1 MTEQLLLLFQ
11 VLFLIL
17 LYLFIWRV
25 MRSASNGLKI
35 PDQTGPMLPA
45 APQRPP
51 SGIDPTEAAL
61 VVLAS
66 DSLEPGS
73 VIRAGGTIMIGRG
86 LDNAVALP
94 DDDFASTHHA
104 RIEIH
109 RESARIVDLESRNGT
124 FVNGERVV
132 SSRQLQSNDVV
143 RVGATE
149 LKLTR

>member
-11 VLFLIL
+11 ALFLIL

-25 MRSASNGLKI
+25 MRSASNGLRL
-35 PDQTGPMLPA
+35 PDPTGPMLPA
-45 APQRPP
+45 APQRRP

-73 VIRAGGTIMIGRG
+73 VIRASGTIMIGRG

-109 RESARIVDLESRNGT
+109 REGARIVDLESRNGT
-124 FVNGERVV
+124 FVNGERLV
-132 SSRQLQSNDVV
+132 SSRQLEPNDVV

>member
-11 VLFLIL
+11 ALFLIL

-35 PDQTGPMLPA
+35 PDQTSSMLPA
-45 APQRPP
+45 GPQRCP

-61 VVLAS
+61 IVLAS

-73 VIRAGGTIMIGRG
+73 VIRAGGSVMIGRG

-104 RIEIH
+104 RIEI
-109 RESARIVDLESRNGT
+109 RPGSARIVDLESRNGT
-124 FVNGERVV
+124 FVNGERVA
-132 SSRQLQSNDVV
+132 SSRQLQPHDVV